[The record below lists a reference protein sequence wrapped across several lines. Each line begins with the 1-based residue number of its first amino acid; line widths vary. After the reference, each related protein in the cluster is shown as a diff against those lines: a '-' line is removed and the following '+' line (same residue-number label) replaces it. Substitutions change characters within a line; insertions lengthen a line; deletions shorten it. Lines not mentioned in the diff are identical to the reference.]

1 MIIGRNAVTMLRSS
15 KLLVAV
21 GLFAVVTL
29 AAAGPPLDA
38 EAKAAKAARK
48 AEARAKV
55 GSANRPQTDRVHPL
69 CDC

>member
-1 MIIGRNAVTMLRSS
+1 MISGRNAVTMLRSS

-38 EAKAAKAARK
+38 EAKAARK